1 MVWAYDRH
9 DKREGLIT
17 RDNVSPSWYVCDSN
31 LIIIVVPAPDASPE
45 SGVMNERTDTTDQLE
60 DQHKESTYALLI
72 RSEEKCRNVIEM
84 AIYPI
89 LILGAVIAIWQFA
102 QPLVNIPAAGLKGAG
117 CIACVDGLRALQQV
131 RHPEVKG

>member
-1 MVWAYDRH
+1 M
-9 DKREGLIT
+9 
-17 RDNVSPSWYVCDSN
+17 
-31 LIIIVVPAPDASPE
+31 IIVIAASDVPRKTC
-45 SGVMNERTDTTDQLE
+45 VMKEQTGTTDQLE

-72 RSEEKCRNVIEM
+72 RSEM

-102 QPLVNIPAAGLKGAG
+102 QQPVNIPPAGLDAGA
-117 CIACVDGLRALQQV
+117 CVACVDDLRALRQV

>member
-1 MVWAYDRH
+1 M
-9 DKREGLIT
+9 
-17 RDNVSPSWYVCDSN
+17 
-31 LIIIVVPAPDASPE
+31 IIVIAASDAPPE
-45 SGVMNERTDTTDQLE
+45 SCVMKEQTGATDQLE

-72 RSEEKCRNVIEM
+72 RSEEKSRNVIEM

-102 QPLVNIPAAGLKGAG
+102 QQPVNIPTAGLDAG
-117 CIACVDGLRALQQV
+117 GCVACVDDLRAVRQV